1 MNKKNIFLIF
11 LAISVLLN
19 QVFCINKNNERD
31 YESSYEDESN
41 NSFLFARFN
50 GKTMWK
56 KNGKQN
62 KNGKFKAQQ
71 VFAAISNK

>member
-1 MNKKNIFLIF
+1 MNTQNIFLIF

>member
-19 QVFCINKNNERD
+19 QVFCINKNTERD